1 MDLAKAF
8 GFVFEDE
15 QWLKKLLI
23 GGVVSLVPILN
34 LAAVGYMLRTL
45 RNVAAGEERPLPEW
59 DDLGGDWV
67 KGLVATVAGFVYAL
81 PILVLMVPL
90 MVLAALADQN
100 GGEAGGTLAVMGVWC
115 VVLPFS
121 LLLSAW
127 IPAATA
133 RYAVDGDFAA
143 FFRFGEIWG
152 LIRRNLGN
160 YLIALL
166 VYMVVASIASTVGII
181 ACVIGV
187 AFTSFW
193 SMLLLAHLLGQIVL
207 RDRSG
212 LAPAPAL

>member
-1 MDLAKAF
+1 MDLGKSF
-8 GFVFEDE
+8 SFVFEDE

-23 GGVVSLVPILN
+23 GGVVSIVPILN

-45 RNVAAGEERPLPEW
+45 RNVAAGEQHPLPEW

-67 KGLVATVAGFVYAL
+67 KGLVTTVAGFVYAL

-90 MVLAALADQN
+90 MVLAIVADQN
-100 GGEAGGTLAVMGVWC
+100 GGEAGGVLAMVGMWC
-115 VVLPFS
+115 LVLPFS

-133 RYAVDGDFAA
+133 RYAVDGDSAA

-152 LIRRNLGN
+152 LIRRNLGS
-160 YLIALL
+160 YVIALL
-166 VYMVVASIASTVGII
+166 IYMLVAPIASTVGMFIF
-181 ACVIGV
+181 VIGV

-193 SMLLLAHLLGQIVL
+193 TMLLLAHLLGQVVL
-207 RDRSG
+207 RDRG
-212 LAPAPAL
+212 KQAPMPAL